1 MHRFDPSPWEEKAG
15 RPLRVW
21 GYPGLQDNQS
31 YTGKLSQKS
40 KTKDAPDKYDSSLL
54 KMSSFHNLRPT
65 ASNVGFLSWRNVNSA
80 ERDSFSLRPAVFKWW
95 SQDPFSLRE
104 LGAQPRKLLLSRLYS
119 LTLIIWKIKAV
130 HFKITS
136 LTYFRENKFWE
147 EQHDTVL
154 QSLYIWLNGSQ
165 LGFLATSVLSIMWSE
180 KREGFSHN
188 GSFWK
193 AI

>member
-21 GYPGLQDNQS
+21 GYPGLQDSQS

-40 KTKDAPDKYDSSLL
+40 KQKQKMPQVSMTLVSLKCPLSTISDLQLPMLAFCLEEMWTVL
-54 KMSSFHNLRPT
+54 K
-65 ASNVGFLSWRNVNSA
+65 G
-80 ERDSFSLRPAVFKWW
+80 DSFSLRPAVFKWW
-95 SQDPFSLRE
+95 SQDPFPLRE

-136 LTYFRENKFWE
+136 LTYFRKNKFWE

-165 LGFLATSVLSIMWSE
+165 LGSLATSVLSIMWS
-180 KREGFSHN
+180 S
-188 GSFWK
+188 
-193 AI
+193 